1 MIIKRSISRLANT
14 EGAMEMTDSEREA
27 RIAEIQARRK
37 ERGLNDPLNRLSFH
51 IERAIANGEK
61 PIEGKDSGK

>member
-1 MIIKRSISRLANT
+1 
-14 EGAMEMTDSEREA
+14 MTDSEREA
-27 RIAEIQARRK
+27 RIVEIQARRK